1 MMKNKKILILAT
13 SFLIIIGGFL
23 IWYFLPSQP
32 SFVVETDVVSPSTDQ
47 IEVINSFGYP
57 DTFMLIMDQG
67 VRYESWNYYDIER
80 AFVFLDG
87 GFFEEQTIP
96 NLEEKK
102 VAFPEFRPT
111 QFGEDLL
118 FSKIGEILGEP
129 SAKGEIN
136 QDILENALVY
146 NYMDQVSVGTKG
158 DKVVFIQTFPVLVLE
173 NQ

>member
-1 MMKNKKILILAT
+1 
-13 SFLIIIGGFL
+13 
-23 IWYFLPSQP
+23 
-32 SFVVETDVVSPSTDQ
+32 
-47 IEVINSFGYP
+47 
-57 DTFMLIMDQG
+57 
-67 VRYESWNYYDIER
+67 
-80 AFVFLDG
+80 LDD

-96 NLEEKK
+96 NLEEKN

-111 QFGEDLL
+111 QFGNDIL

-129 SAKGEIN
+129 SAKGEIS